1 MTVAVND
8 PATLNGTIL
17 GIDASQDLAVLK
29 MCCSQFVSLK
39 FGKANNLREGTRMIA
54 IGYPLGI
61 SGKASV
67 TERIVSTLQYD
78 NGSWIIQKPL
88 QNPVPGFV

>member
-1 MTVAVND
+1 MV
-8 PATLNGTIL
+8 
-17 GIDASQDLAVLK
+17 
-29 MCCSQFVSLK
+29 
-39 FGKANNLREGTRMIA
+39 A

-67 TERIVSTLQYD
+67 TERIVSTLQCD